1 MQKEINELKTFIS
14 TMQKVVIKKKAE
26 LKWTIF
32 MEVVG

>member
-14 TMQKVVIKKKAE
+14 TMQKVVIEKKAE